1 ITELLAGIA
10 VAGIIYYG
18 GASVIAG
25 TRTQGAFIGF
35 VITLFLLYEP
45 FKRLVRTNYAIQ
57 QGLAGADRVFELLD
71 TRPQVVDRPA
81 ARVFRLVA
89 RRPQVVGPPAGR
101 VRRAVRDGIA
111 VEDVSFA
118 YAPGE
123 PLRRHI
129 DRRSGGGEV
138 VALVSM
144 SGGKSTLAD
153 LIPRF
158 YDPTE

>member
-1 ITELLAGIA
+1 

-81 ARVFRLVA
+81 ARVL
-89 RRPQVVGPPAGR
+89 
-101 VRRAVRDGIA
+101 RAVRDGIA
-111 VEDVSFA
+111 FEDVSFA
-118 YAPGE
+118 YE
-123 PLRRHI
+123 PCEPVLRHI
-129 DRRSGGGEV
+129 DLRIRVGEV
-138 VALVSM
+138 VVVVGM
-144 SGGKSTLAD
+144 IVGGHMTAAVWTQV
-153 LIPRF
+153 F
-158 YDPTE
+158 